1 MPKQEPARPE
11 TSDAQPRSLALSG
24 GRTLVVR
31 GARAG
36 EESES
41 LELRSSDGAL
51 ELSIT
56 MTPDGPRIHVR
67 GGTLSVQAADA
78 VSVACRRFEI
88 AATDSIRLETRDVS
102 IAAAGDVGVRTL
114 GELRLKSLGE
124 THVDGEMIHLNGGD
138 RSEYPPPPQFVMS
151 DEQYREVYGT
161 NAELAKRLSSG
172 QGAGGAGGAGGAEG
186 ANASPTASRDAASQ
200 GSCGCA
206 AGGPCGHGPGG
217 AGGASAGGA

>member
-1 MPKQEPARPE
+1 MAKQEPSRRDGAGE
-11 TSDAQPRSLALSG
+11 EPRALALSG

-31 GARAG
+31 GSRAG
-36 EESES
+36 EEGDA
-41 LELRSSDGAL
+41 LELRSADGAL

-102 IAAAGDVGVRTL
+102 IAAGGDVGVRTL
-114 GELRLKSLGE
+114 GELRLKSLGQ

-151 DEQYREVYGT
+151 DEQYREVFGT
-161 NAELAKRLSSG
+161 NAELAKRLASG
-172 QGAGGAGGAGGAEG
+172 EGVGGVGGAGGG
-186 ANASPTASRDAASQ
+186 ASPTASTDAASH
-200 GSCGCA
+200 GGCGCA
-206 AGGPCGHGPGG
+206 GGGPCGHGAGN
-217 AGGASAGGA
+217 AGGA